1 MITTSWTSHSSSLS
15 PTGIFSNPCYVKI
28 TSSLRFPPHEVSNP
42 LSLALA
48 GAIRSVSLTSIQL
61 FVAIIVP
68 FTAYGE
74 QLYLHLKILVTIQS
88 ASIGS
93 FLTTKSNLLSY
104 LVDFLAPNI

>member
-1 MITTSWTSHSSSLS
+1 M
-15 PTGIFSNPCYVKI
+15 
-28 TSSLRFPPHEVSNP
+28 
-42 LSLALA
+42 
-48 GAIRSVSLTSIQL
+48 SLTSIQL
-61 FVAIIVP
+61 FVAISAP

-104 LVDFLAPNI
+104 LVDFLAPNIKDTDSPTMNVSPFYRSWCFSMNANGLNNYS